1 MNAAFISFTKK
12 VRKDTK
18 VSGMREGVTEVPSVI
33 PAEAGIQ
40 VRWGCGTVVSV
51 KLPGVTKARMDT
63 GVRRYDGQRV

>member
-12 VRKDTK
+12 VRKDT
-18 VSGMREGVTEVPSVI
+18 GMREGVTEVPSVI